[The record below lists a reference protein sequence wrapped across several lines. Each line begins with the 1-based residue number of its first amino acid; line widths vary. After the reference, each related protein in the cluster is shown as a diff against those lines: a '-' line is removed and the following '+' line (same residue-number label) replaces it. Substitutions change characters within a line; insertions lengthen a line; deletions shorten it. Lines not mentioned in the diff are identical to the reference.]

1 MPDRLTLHALQA
13 LMYNLGIRSPRH
25 QGVSP
30 PTNSPPRYHLA
41 TKQSLLATNNLIAVN
56 HKPKSSTK
64 RTQRSIIR
72 SRPLNHQINDLRFTL
87 CNHDSISIAAAHIIN
102 CIACKEPVRWRQSL
116 PDPPPEQTSLEDSA
130 MGPDLLT
137 QHPLETTYNLVLE
150 GTIRG
155 KTKLVGV
162 HLQNQKETAQR
173 YESSNISGRR
183 LLKLCSYVNDTA
195 IRCSSPT

>member
-1 MPDRLTLHALQA
+1 
-13 LMYNLGIRSPRH
+13 
-25 QGVSP
+25 
-30 PTNSPPRYHLA
+30 
-41 TKQSLLATNNLIAVN
+41 
-56 HKPKSSTK
+56 
-64 RTQRSIIR
+64 
-72 SRPLNHQINDLRFTL
+72 
-87 CNHDSISIAAAHIIN
+87 
-102 CIACKEPVRWRQSL
+102 
-116 PDPPPEQTSLEDSA
+116 